1 MPQKRQNAAGPDHPG
16 YLLKRLSAAFRRRMD
31 ERLRGRRSLLSMAQ
45 MAVLFVLADEP
56 GASGAQLARRT
67 MISAQAISNVLRRL
81 ERDGFIL
88 QAAHP
93 ENRRSRC
100 WQLTAK
106 GRNAMLQAQR
116 AAEPV
121 LQRMVSSLAASERRQ
136 LLALLERCIVALEA
150 D

>member
-1 MPQKRQNAAGPDHPG
+1 MSKSSRDGAGPDHPG

-31 ERLRGRRSLLSMAQ
+31 ERLRGRKSLLSMAQ

-81 ERDGFIL
+81 EHDGFIL

-106 GRNAMLQAQR
+106 GRNELLRAQR

-121 LQRMVSSLAASERRQ
+121 LQRMVSGLAAAERRQ
-136 LLALLERCIVALEA
+136 FLTLLERCIVALEA

>member
-1 MPQKRQNAAGPDHPG
+1 MSKTVTGTAGADHPA
-16 YLLKRLSAAFRRRMD
+16 YLLRRLGAAFRRRMD
-31 ERLRGRRSLLSMAQ
+31 ERLRHRKSLLSMAQ
-45 MAVLFVLADEP
+45 MAVLFALAEES

-67 MISAQAISNVLRRL
+67 MISAQAISTVLRRL

-88 QAAHP
+88 QAANP

-106 GRNAMLQAQR
+106 GRNELLRAQR
-116 AAEPV
+116 AAEPIMN
-121 LQRMVSSLAASERRQ
+121 RMISGLAAAELKQ
-136 LLALLERCIVALEA
+136 LSALLGRCITALEA